1 MIVIR
6 VSESLLDGRFTQ
18 TVHSPSPGCPVR
30 KHGEEW
36 REVTAA
42 QPAGRSRVASAQ
54 FRLAL
59 PRMPR
64 AEAQGASLI
73 TYHEWINFYPP
84 TQKTKGSA
92 RG

>member
-1 MIVIR
+1 M
-6 VSESLLDGRFTQ
+6 
-18 TVHSPSPGCPVR
+18 P

-59 PRMPR
+59 PRIPR
-64 AEAQGASLI
+64 AAARGASLL
-73 TYHEWINFYPP
+73 FYPLIIIKFSLDSFQNIVFQDGIRESDLRKKP
-84 TQKTKGSA
+84 SGKGVADSTYKEW
-92 RG
+92 R

>member
-1 MIVIR
+1 M
-6 VSESLLDGRFTQ
+6 
-18 TVHSPSPGCPVR
+18 R

-59 PRMPR
+59 PRIPR
-64 AEAQGASLI
+64 AAARGASLL
-73 TYHEWINFYPP
+73 FYPP
-84 TQKTKGSA
+84 IIIKFFSSSFENMVFQNGIRELDLRTKALREGAGDYTYLCSM
-92 RG
+92 